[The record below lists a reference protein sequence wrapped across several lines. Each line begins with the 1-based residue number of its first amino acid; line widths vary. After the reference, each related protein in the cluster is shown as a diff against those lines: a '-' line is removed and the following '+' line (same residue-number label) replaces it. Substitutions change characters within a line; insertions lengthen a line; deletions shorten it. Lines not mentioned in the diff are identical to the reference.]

1 MAVTSIATAST
12 TLEKSLSRRR
22 RRTVQALIAYL
33 FLLPTFAFIASFSY
47 YPAFRALTG
56 AFTMWDGFNPPQWV
70 GFNNFRQLFADP
82 TFIASVGHVL
92 IWSALGIPLALVPS
106 FFAAVLIFHLKSLR
120 MQYLYRTLFVLTMIL
135 PAIVSILIWQE
146 FYGHSGVLNT
156 LLGPLGLGALRHDW
170 IASPHTALW
179 AVILMGFPWVIP
191 FNLLIYYAGLQAIPT
206 EIFDAAAVDGAASLR
221 RVLSIEIPMVL
232 AQVRLL
238 LILSIVGISQNLLTP
253 LLMTGGGPGTSTT
266 TPVLYM
272 YQTAIQYDEYGY
284 GMAIAFLI
292 FMVVMGLSIV
302 SMKYFRVEQ

>member
-1 MAVTSIATAST
+1 MAATSVSATADI
-12 TLEKSLSRRR
+12 LVKSPTRRR
-22 RRTVQALIAYL
+22 RRTIQAIIGYI

-47 YPAFRALTG
+47 YPAFRALVG
-56 AFTMWDGFNPPQWV
+56 AFTSWDGFNPPKWV
-70 GFNNFRQLFADP
+70 GFGNFQQLLTDS
-82 TFIASVGHVL
+82 TFISSVGHVL

-106 FFAAVLIFHLKSLR
+106 FIAAVLIFHLKSLR

-135 PAIVSILIWQE
+135 PPVVSILIWQE
-146 FYGHSGVLNT
+146 FYGHSGVLNM
-156 LLGPLGLGALRHDW
+156 LLSAIGLGGLRHDW
-170 IASPHTALW
+170 IADPNSALW
-179 AVILMGFPWVIP
+179 AVILRGFPWVIP
-191 FNLLIYYAGLQAIPT
+191 FNLLIFYSGLQSIST
-206 EIFDAAAVDGAASLR
+206 ELFDAAAVDGAAAIKRILF
-221 RVLSIEIPMVL
+221 IEIPMVL

-238 LILSIVGISQNLLTP
+238 LILSIVGVTQDLLTP

-292 FMVVMGLSIV
+292 FIVVMGLSIV